1 MTDIRKFHSDVQRS
15 IKHNR
20 AEKNG
25 RYGWEEACEDV
36 MHLFSHECE
45 YTVPESLAASVAEYW
60 KKTYVDTSSDIN
72 EEPVQNNID
81 KLGAMLAFLEGS
93 EEDSE
98 LLSQQDWHAL
108 ADLVNYEAEGMAVEV
123 LQTLMGILI
132 KMLLTKC
139 RHL

>member
-123 LQTLMGILI
+123 LQTLMGILMS
-132 KMLLTKC
+132 KNALD
-139 RHL
+139 